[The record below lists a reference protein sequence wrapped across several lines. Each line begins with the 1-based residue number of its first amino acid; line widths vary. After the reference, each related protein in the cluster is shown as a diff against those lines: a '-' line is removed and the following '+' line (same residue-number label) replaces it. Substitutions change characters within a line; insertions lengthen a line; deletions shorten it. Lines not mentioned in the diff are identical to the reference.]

1 VADGREAV
9 VKMTREQARSALKDL
24 DDAVKGGGGN
34 IRKGGPTH
42 RALQMAIDIM
52 NTTPAWMTP
61 EDIMQALERGDVAH
75 DEEIRI
81 EFSGDDN
88 TPQEL
93 VGIERRESEGRRYIC
108 IMVRNV

>member
-1 VADGREAV
+1 MRKQDGSNAGARKYDRQKKLEKR
-9 VKMTREQARSALKDL
+9 VKILEEMVENYKERIDL
-24 DDAVKGGGGN
+24 LTKSPRPKGL
-34 IRKGGPTH
+34 T
-42 RALQMAIDIM
+42 A
-52 NTTPAWMTP
+52 
-61 EDIMQALERGDVAH
+61 EDLMQALEHGDVPH
-75 DEEIRI
+75 DAEIRI